1 MLSGKENRHLGRD
14 PCNEQGVLSALNDY
28 PHIVDGDYVLW
39 WEIELAELSSI
50 PGYAES
56 ADAALARRKVYK

>member
-1 MLSGKENRHLGRD
+1 VLSGRENRHLGRD
-14 PCNEQGVLSALNDY
+14 PCNGQGVLSALNDY

-39 WEIELAELSSI
+39 WEIELAEFSI
-50 PGYAES
+50 PRYAES

>member
-1 MLSGKENRHLGRD
+1 MAKENRHLDRD

-39 WEIELAELSSI
+39 WEIELVELSSV

-56 ADAALARRKVYK
+56 ADAALAGRKVYK